1 VFIQASFPSSGGGGP
16 ALQAHRPSGAAPLAP
31 LLVASLLAG
40 CSGVQSA
47 VDPAG
52 PHADIVNTI
61 GWIMIAGGGAIFL
74 LVLALTAFALA
85 APERSRRWLGSRAAV
100 IVGGIVLPVVALSA
114 LLVYGLALAADLVRA
129 PGEPPLRIAVVG
141 EQWWWRVHYLDET
154 GGTALVSANEVRIPT
169 DRPVEFILTTADVI
183 HSFWAPKLGGK
194 LDMIPGREN
203 RLILEASRPGIYR
216 GQCAEYCGGPH
227 AQMAFDL
234 VAQEP
239 DDFARWFDAQREP
252 AAAPAG
258 GVLEKGQA
266 VLLENGCGACHTIR
280 GTPANGTIGPDL
292 THVGSRLSLG
302 AGWLANNPGTL
313 SAWIVHNQEI
323 KPGNFM
329 PSYEILS
336 GPDLTALS
344 AYLESLK

>member
-1 VFIQASFPSSGGGGP
+1 VTRRGRNLSP
-16 ALQAHRPSGAAPLAP
+16 AA
-31 LLVASLLAG
+31 LLSPPLAG

-47 VDPAG
+47 IDPAG
-52 PHADIVNTI
+52 PHADVVSMI
-61 GWIMIAGGGAIFL
+61 GWIMIAGGGAIFVI
-74 LVLALTAFALA
+74 VLALTAFAIA
-85 APERSRRWLGSRAAV
+85 APAPSRRWLGSRAAV
-100 IVGGIVLPVVALSA
+100 IVGGIALPIVGLSA

-141 EQWWWRVHYLDET
+141 EQWWWRVHYLAAGE
-154 GGTALVSANEVRIPT
+154 TALVSANEVRIPT
-169 DRPVEFILTTADVI
+169 GRPVEFILTTADVI
-183 HSFWAPKLGGK
+183 HSFWAPTLGGK

-203 RLILEASRPGIYR
+203 RLVLEASRPGTYR

-227 AQMAFDL
+227 AQMAFDI
-234 VAQEP
+234 VAYDP
-239 DDFARWFDAQREP
+239 DDFERWLAAQRRP

-258 GVLEKGQA
+258 ETLARGQA

-280 GTPANGTIGPDL
+280 GTAANGTIGPDL

-313 SAWIVHNQEI
+313 SAWIVHNQDI

-344 AYLESLK
+344 AYLASLK

>member
-1 VFIQASFPSSGGGGP
+1 LP
-16 ALQAHRPSGAAPLAP
+16 AALFSPA
-31 LLVASLLAG
+31 LAG

-47 VDPAG
+47 IDPAG
-52 PHADIVNTI
+52 PHADVVNTI
-61 GWIMIAGGGAIFL
+61 GWIMIVGGGAIFVIL
-74 LVLALTAFALA
+74 LALTVFAIA
-85 APERSRRWLGSRAAV
+85 APAPSRRWLGSRAAV
-100 IVGGIVLPVVALSA
+100 IVGGIVVPVVALSA

-129 PGEPPLRIAVVG
+129 PGERPLRIAVIG
-141 EQWWWRVHYLDET
+141 EQWWWRVHYLDAAGE
-154 GGTALVSANEVRIPT
+154 TALVAANEVRIPT
-169 DRPVEFILTTADVI
+169 GRPVEFILTTADVI
-183 HSFWAPKLGGK
+183 HSFWAPTLGGK

-203 RLILEASRPGIYR
+203 RLVLEASRPGTYR

-227 AQMAFDL
+227 AQMAFDV
-234 VAQEP
+234 VAHEP
-239 DDFARWFDAQREP
+239 ADFERWFGGQLEP
-252 AAAPAG
+252 AAAPAD
-258 GVLEKGQA
+258 ETRARGQA
-266 VLLENGCGACHTIR
+266 VLIENGCGACHTIR
-280 GTPANGTIGPDL
+280 GTAANGTIGPDL

-329 PSYEILS
+329 PPYRVLS